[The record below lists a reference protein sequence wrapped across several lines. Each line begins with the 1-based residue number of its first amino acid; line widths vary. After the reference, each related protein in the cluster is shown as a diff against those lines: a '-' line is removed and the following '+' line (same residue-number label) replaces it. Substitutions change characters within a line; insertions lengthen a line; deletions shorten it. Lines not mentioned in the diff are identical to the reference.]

1 MEIDIGKIIIENKI
15 DLGNLDLDVE
25 KLKPNVGEKS
35 ITDNGV
41 YNAKDDHLDGY
52 DVITVSVRE
61 PAGTINIIDNGMYD
75 VKERAFA
82 NVTVNPL
89 LEEKNVMPTKETNEI
104 VPDQEFYGLS
114 KVVVHPIPDEYII
127 PSGDLEII
135 ENGTYDVTDKSNAIV
150 TVPIPTLGT
159 KEITKNGIYKASDDN
174 LNGYSEVKVETSGV
188 DIDDYFDRTPT
199 TATTGTILAMIK
211 KTPIMNMINRTSLQS
226 FFSNLSSVLEI
237 GDIINTNNVTNT
249 SYMFNN
255 DYMIE
260 TTPFFNTDNVIN
272 MSGMYSSCRKII
284 SIPQYNTINVVN
296 MNGMFASSYKL
307 KSVPKL
313 LGNSLVNVDRIFH
326 DCSAFTDFGGLENL
340 GQAYSTTQSANYS
353 SYTLTL
359 SSCTK
364 LTYESL
370 MNVINNLYDIKTAGV
385 QTQKLVLGSTN
396 KSKLT
401 ADEIAIATNKGWTVS

>member
-41 YNAKDDHLDGY
+41 YNARDDRLDGY
-52 DVITVSVRE
+52 DVIT
-61 PAGTINIIDNGMYD
+61 
-75 VKERAFA
+75 
-82 NVTVNPL
+82 VTVNPL
-89 LEEKNVMPTKETNEI
+89 LEEKNIMPTKETNEI

-114 KVVVHPIPDEYII
+114 KVVVYPIPDEYII

-150 TVPIPTLGT
+150 NVPIPTLGT
-159 KEITKNGIYKASDDN
+159 KKITKNGTYKAIDDN
-174 LNGYSEVKVETSGV
+174 LSGYSEVKVETSGV
-188 DIDDYFDRTPT
+188 DIDDYFNRTPT
-199 TATTGTILAMIK
+199 TAATGSLLWMIK
-211 KTPIMNMINRTSLQS
+211 RTPTMNMINRTSLQS
-226 FFSNLSSVLEI
+226 FFSNLKYVFEI
-237 GDIINTNNVTNT
+237 GDIINTDNVTNT
-249 SYMFNN
+249 SYMFS
-255 DYMIE
+255 DDDTIE

-272 MSGMYSSCRKII
+272 MSGMYRMCRKII
-284 SIPQYNTINVVN
+284 SIPQYNTSNVVN
-296 MNGMFASSYKL
+296 MSEMFANSYKL

-313 LGNSLVNVDRIFH
+313 LGNSLKNVDRIFY
-326 DCSAFTDFGGLENL
+326 DCSALTDFGGLENL
-340 GQAYSTTQSANYS
+340 GQAYLTTQTANYIY
-353 SYTLTL
+353 YTLTL

-364 LTYESL
+364 LTHDSL

-401 ADEIAIATNKGWTVS
+401 ADEIAIATEKGWTVS